1 MPRYFFHVYETKGT
15 VEDTEGIEFP
25 DEAAARLEAMRA
37 ARDIMAEHIRKGE
50 DVSGW
55 LFEIADG
62 SGWPIMT
69 VPFSEAI
76 RRAPKGP

>member
-1 MPRYFFHVYETKGT
+1 MPRYFFHIREIEST

-25 DEAAARLEAMRA
+25 DEAAVRKEAVRS
-37 ARDIMAEHIRKGE
+37 ARDLMVEHIRRGL

-55 LFEIADG
+55 SYEVTDEHG
-62 SGWPIMT
+62 RPIMT

-76 RRAPKGP
+76 RRVGG